1 MPQLAV
7 QVAGAGPREKLLR
20 VSVRRRGAG
29 RAVTRTRGAGRIGGA
44 ASWEFQYL
52 SLPQELAEVPKQ
64 SSDDD
69 LTSLPLLQG
78 GLHSW
83 AQPDSELLSASGAL
97 AGAWR

>member
-20 VSVRRRGAG
+20 VEGRRRG
-29 RAVTRTRGAGRIGGA
+29 RAVTRRRGAGRIGGG

-83 AQPDSELLSASGAL
+83 AQPDSELLSASGGL

>member
-20 VSVRRRGAG
+20 VWIRRGAG
-29 RAVTRTRGAGRIGGA
+29 RGVTRRRGAGRIGGG

-83 AQPDSELLSASGAL
+83 AQLDSELLSASGGL

>member
-20 VSVRRRGAG
+20 VWRR
-29 RAVTRTRGAGRIGGA
+29 RGAGRIGGG

-83 AQPDSELLSASGAL
+83 AQLDSELLSASGGL